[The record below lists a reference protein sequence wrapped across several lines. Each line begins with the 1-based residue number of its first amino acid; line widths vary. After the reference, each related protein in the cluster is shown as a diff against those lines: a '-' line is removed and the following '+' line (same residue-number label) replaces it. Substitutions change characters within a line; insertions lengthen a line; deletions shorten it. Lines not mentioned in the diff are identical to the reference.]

1 VDSPVAASVDLQRLQ
16 AGNTVERNVAE
27 LVTSVSDLRMDL
39 HAIRGEIRSLRRQ
52 PEMVRQMIFGL
63 DHLIQE
69 AREQKKP
76 GAERRLRGLRAS
88 LAADPSLAVMPRE
101 AETDS
106 ALAPTPSERIM
117 LVEWLATTRREVGL
131 RSPEG
136 DDQG

>member
-1 VDSPVAASVDLQRLQ
+1 
-16 AGNTVERNVAE
+16 
-27 LVTSVSDLRMDL
+27 MDL
-39 HAIRGEIRSLRRQ
+39 HAIRGEIHSQRRQ
-52 PEMVRQMIFGL
+52 PEMVRQMIYGL

-88 LAADPSLAVMPRE
+88 LAAASSRTVVPWE
-101 AETDS
+101 TETDS

-131 RSPEG
+131 RPPEG